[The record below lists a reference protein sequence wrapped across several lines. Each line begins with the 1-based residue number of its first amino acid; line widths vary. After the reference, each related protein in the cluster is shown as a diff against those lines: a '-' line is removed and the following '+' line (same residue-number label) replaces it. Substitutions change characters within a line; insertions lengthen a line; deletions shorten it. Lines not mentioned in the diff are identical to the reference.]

1 MRTPRTRLSRREAS
15 RRLDHPGTPAGDPLS
30 TLLAAA
36 STPAGVDPAGENRA
50 TALFRASARLDPV
63 PSREG
68 ASAMTRFGRK
78 IVAAPAA
85 ALAAA
90 GLLVAGGGLAMAAS
104 QGAVHVPFT
113 GHDHRST
120 HAPSAPATSNPG
132 LTRAESTAPSAPEST
147 EPASPSAS
155 PSPSLAGLCVA
166 FQAGAAHDGKDN
178 PAFNA
183 LTTAAG
189 GADQVAAYCT
199 GLIGPSTKPTHPAR
213 PTHPTRPTQAAQPTH
228 PAKPSQAATP
238 APSRVASSNV
248 PVRPAH

>member
-1 MRTPRTRLSRREAS
+1 
-15 RRLDHPGTPAGDPLS
+15 
-30 TLLAAA
+30 
-36 STPAGVDPAGENRA
+36 
-50 TALFRASARLDPV
+50 
-63 PSREG
+63 
-68 ASAMTRFGRK
+68 MTRFGRK

-90 GLLVAGGGLAMAAS
+90 GLLVAGGGFAMAAS

-147 EPASPSAS
+147 EPATPSAS

-183 LTTAAG
+183 LTAAAG

-199 GLIGPSTKPTHPAR
+199 GLIGPSTKPTHPAM
-213 PTHPTRPTQAAQPTH
+213 PTQAAHPTH
-228 PAKPSQAATP
+228 PAKPTQAATP
-238 APSRVASSNV
+238 TKPSRATSSNV